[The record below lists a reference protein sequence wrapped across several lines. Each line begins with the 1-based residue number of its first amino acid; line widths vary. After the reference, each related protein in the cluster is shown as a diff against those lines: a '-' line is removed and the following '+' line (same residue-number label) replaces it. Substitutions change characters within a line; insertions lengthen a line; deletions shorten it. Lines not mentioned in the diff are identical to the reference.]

1 MGYKQPFKQIGKVE
15 PELRNQS
22 KSGLRMNDAS
32 PLNKP
37 KDPTEGEEKLL
48 SKETTKTRETTPEG
62 ITGTRVTT
70 TSQYETPGGE
80 VKRTAEGDRAYA
92 ALTPEQRKAQDEKF
106 LAKQRS
112 ETQTRFTPDAIKIKT
127 QGLTSVKPKLT
138 GGSMP
143 GKIDTVIGGGD
154 YKFDLSG
161 KKPSYNIFQET
172 KQAFGGGT
180 TSRFGQGRS
189 NVEQT
194 INQSQA
200 DKASSTG
207 SRNILK
213 VADISGDFL
222 TGRPESEKAQYLLKK
237 EREKEL
243 ASIRPGQSLVGDPE
257 AQKLYT
263 TAQKSIMDKYKKLSS
278 DIQAT
283 YTSGHG
289 LFGKKHRYTERLKA
303 ANKPVYNSE
312 TGLNLFN
319 KK

>member
-1 MGYKQPFKQIGKVE
+1 MAYNKQQGAVTRMYDAKGK
-15 PELRNQS
+15 PT
-22 KSGLRMNDAS
+22 GLMMKGSSNYF
-32 PLNKP
+32 
-37 KDPTEGEEKLL
+37 DPTEGNEKLL
-48 SKETTKTRETTPEG
+48 SEETTRTRETTPEG
-62 ITGTRVTT
+62 ITGTRITKI
-70 TSQYETPGGE
+70 SRFRTPGGV
-80 VKRTAEGDRAYA
+80 VKRTPEGDAAYA
-92 ALTPEQRKAQDEKF
+92 ALSPEERKAQDEKY

-112 ETQTRFTPDAIKIKT
+112 ETQTRFTPDSPKIKT
-127 QGLTSVKPKLT
+127 TGLVSVKPEIT
-138 GGSMP
+138 GSTP
-143 GKIDTVIGGGD
+143 EKIDPVIGGGD

-161 KKPSYNIFQET
+161 KKPFYNIFQET

-180 TSRFGQGRS
+180 TSRFGQGS
-189 NVEQT
+189 SDVENA

-222 TGRPESEKAQYLLKK
+222 TGRPESEKAQYLLEK

-243 ASIRPGQSLVGDPE
+243 ASIRPRKSFVGDPE

-263 TAQKSIMDKYKKLSS
+263 TAKKSIIDKYKKLSS

-289 LFGKKHRYTERLKA
+289 LFGREHRYTERLKA
-303 ANKPVYNSE
+303 TNKPVYNSE

-319 KK
+319 RK